1 MSTPIAKILANCAQ
15 NFSDGEKL
23 QARTNIGA
31 IGGVRVADTSGT
43 TDLVPDEQGRVT
55 VDLTNAGK
63 VQSDWEETNTNEAS
77 YIKNKPTIPP
87 APVQSDWAEDDGT
100 SLAFIKNKPENLVQ
114 DPNYVH
120 TDNNFTDNDKAKLDG
135 IEAGAEKNVQADWNQ
150 SDASADDYI
159 KNKPSIPAAQVQ
171 SDWNQSDSQAVDYI
185 KNKPNLA
192 TVATSGSYNDLS
204 DKPTIPQQV
213 QSDWNQTDSSAVDYI
228 KNKPANLVQD
238 ADYVHTDN
246 NFTDNDKAKLDG
258 IAAGA
263 EQNVQ
268 ADWAQTNSSADDFIK
283 NKPNLATV
291 ATSGSYNDLSDKPD
305 IPSQQVQ
312 SDWNQTDSSAVD
324 YIKNK
329 PANLVQ
335 DADYVHTDNN
345 FTDNDKAKLDGIAAG
360 AEQNV
365 QADWAQTNSSA
376 DDFIKNK
383 PNLATVATSGSYND
397 LSDKPDIPSQ
407 QVQSDW
413 AETDTTDPAYIKNKP
428 ASMETKPLVPGTNI
442 EFVQEE
448 NAVRINAII
457 PNAVIIYSGSP
468 QMPQAQMDAISNM
481 VNAHGTATIL
491 YGSPSGSTYWDLIKY
506 DSSGYDFGRVSGATV
521 EVMHVTQSGYV
532 SITRYPVGGPKAYS
546 LGNSDWYDN
555 ITLTGQT
562 SNTPLV
568 KHATALPNP
577 ITLYPGK
584 NYLITGNCNGS
595 AEWITTETTSGT
607 NRFGICLALT
617 KSDYSIQ
624 YNERVTVGQ
633 AQFYFHTDKGSR
645 TPGYRFNVA
654 IQGVTSVVS
663 PSSEITLTNV
673 VTYNS
678 GNVLGCSSSNPAKL
692 YTDFELGNLVVQ
704 EIS

>member
-1 MSTPIAKILANCAQ
+1 MSEEVKKVLANCAQ
-15 NFSDGEKL
+15 NFSDSEKL

-31 IGGVRVADTSGT
+31 IGGIRVTDTSGT

-63 VQSDWEETNTNEAS
+63 VQSDWGETNPNEAS

-87 APVQSDWAEDDGT
+87 APVQSDWAEADNS
-100 SLAFIKNKPENLVQ
+100 SLAFIQNKPENLVQ
-114 DPNYVH
+114 DANYVH
-120 TDNNFTDNDKAKLDG
+120 TDNNFTNNDKGKLDG
-135 IEAGAEKNVQADWNQ
+135 IEAGAEQNVQADWNQ
-150 SDASADDYI
+150 TNSSADDYI
-159 KNKPSIPAAQVQ
+159 KN
-171 SDWNQSDSQAVDYI
+171 
-185 KNKPNLA
+185 
-192 TVATSGSYNDLS
+192 
-204 DKPTIPQQV
+204 KPTIPQQV
-213 QSDWNQTDSSAVDYI
+213 QSDWAESNSAAPSYI
-228 KNKPANLVQD
+228 Q
-238 ADYVHTDN
+238 
-246 NFTDNDKAKLDG
+246 
-258 IAAGA
+258 
-263 EQNVQ
+263 
-268 ADWAQTNSSADDFIK
+268 

-312 SDWNQTDSSAVD
+312 SDWT
-324 YIKNK
+324 
-329 PANLVQ
+329 
-335 DADYVHTDNN
+335 
-345 FTDNDKAKLDGIAAG
+345 
-360 AEQNV
+360 
-365 QADWAQTNSSA
+365 
-376 DDFIKNK
+376 
-383 PNLATVATSGSYND
+383 
-397 LSDKPDIPSQ
+397 
-407 QVQSDW
+407 
-413 AETDTTDPAYIKNKP
+413 ETDTTNPAYIKNKP
-428 ASMETKPLVPGTNI
+428 ADMETKPLVAGTNI

-448 NAVRINAII
+448 NAVRVNAII
-457 PNAVIIYSGSP
+457 PNAVIAYSGSP
-468 QMPQAQMDAISNM
+468 QMSQAQMTAISNI

-491 YGSPSGSTYWDLIKY
+491 YGSPSNSTYWDLIKY

-532 SITRYPVGGPKAYS
+532 SITQYPVSGPKAYS
-546 LGNSDWYDN
+546 LGDSDWYHN
-555 ITLTGQT
+555 ITLSGQT
-562 SNTPLV
+562 SNTSLV
-568 KHATALPNP
+568 NHATALPNP

-595 AEWITTETTSGT
+595 AEWTTTETTDGT

-645 TPGYRFNVA
+645 TPGYHFNVA

-663 PSSEITLTNV
+663 PSSQITLTNV

>member
-204 DKPTIPQQV
+204 DKPTIP
-213 QSDWNQTDSSAVDYI
+213 
-228 KNKPANLVQD
+228 
-238 ADYVHTDN
+238 
-246 NFTDNDKAKLDG
+246 
-258 IAAGA
+258 
-263 EQNVQ
+263 
-268 ADWAQTNSSADDFIK
+268 
-283 NKPNLATV
+283 
-291 ATSGSYNDLSDKPD
+291 
-305 IPSQQVQ
+305 QQVQ